1 MKTNQLFTLLY
12 TTDRRPTFSGPAR
25 SSVDQFTKE
34 KRSEIMR
41 SVRTRDTAPEIR
53 LRRALWKTG
62 LRYRT
67 RTRIERT
74 KPDIAF
80 LGRRLLVFVDGCF
93 WHGCPRHYTQPVENA
108 AFWSAKIEK
117 NRARDA
123 RNNQALEAAGWKVL
137 RFWEC
142 EVEKDLERV
151 ITSIQR
157 HLLDQWPGA

>member
-1 MKTNQLFTLLY
+1 LY
-12 TTDRRPTFSGPAR
+12 PGRG

-53 LRRALWKTG
+53 LRRALWKAG

-67 RTRIERT
+67 RTRIERAQ
-74 KPDIAF
+74 PDITF
-80 LGRRLLVFVDGCF
+80 LGKRVAVFVDGCF
-93 WHGCPRHYTQPVENA
+93 WHGCPRHYTRPAGNA

-123 RNNQALEAAGWKVL
+123 RNNEALEAKGWIVL

-142 EVEKDLERV
+142 EVEKDLDRV
-151 ITSIQR
+151 VARIQR
-157 HLLDQWPGA
+157 CLHG

>member
-1 MKTNQLFTLLY
+1 M
-12 TTDRRPTFSGPAR
+12 PP
-25 SSVDQFTKE
+25 VDQFTKE

-41 SVRTRDTAPEIR
+41 SVRTQGTAPEIR
-53 LRRALWKTG
+53 LRRALWRAG

-67 RTRIERT
+67 RTRIEGA

-80 LGRRLLVFVDGCF
+80 LGKRVVVFVDGCF
-93 WHGCPRHYTQPVENA
+93 WHGCPQHYTKPVENA

-123 RNNQALEAAGWKVL
+123 RNNQTLQANEWKVL

-142 EVEKDLERV
+142 QVEKDLDRV
-151 ITSIQR
+151 VTTIR
-157 HLLDQWPGA
+157 NHMLDQGAPAKGVLRAESLYELGLD